1 MLYSTLRA
9 VARVGLHW
17 YYSEVIVQG
26 GDRIPVRGPM
36 LVVANHPNAL
46 VDALLVGTSIPRRVL
61 ITAKATLFEHSLL
74 APLFAAVGVVPLR
87 RAKDERAVSG
97 RDPLAAR
104 NDDTFQLVTEA
115 LGRGG
120 AVLIFPEGISHDQP
134 ALAPVKSGAAR
145 MALRAREV
153 GTRGVK
159 VLPVGLVFE
168 EKERPRSRALVRIGE
183 PIDLDALHVDGDVTT
198 AGSLTAR
205 IERAL
210 RNVTLNFATDDDAA
224 RAIHVARALTAL
236 SETPR
241 RVGSPSAFGSEVEM
255 ASRVE
260 RATQALET
268 APSGVIERVDRF
280 INRLTA
286 LEQRCKSLG
295 VELADS
301 RISVR
306 AHRGVWFVLRELL
319 VLGAVGPLALLGWL
333 THWLPV
339 RLARTLAL
347 RSLANDPSRDQ
358 PAMRTIVLGAGLIV
372 VWYALQAFVVG
383 RWFGAVAALLWLV
396 LIFAAGQLALV
407 LEDRLSRARAR
418 ARTYLALRRH
428 PELREDI
435 IAEREVVLAEA
446 IAIEKELIAT
456 SPPGSLLTG
465 EA

>member
-9 VARVGLHW
+9 VARVALHW

-26 GDRIPVRGPM
+26 GDHIPARGPI

-46 VDALLVGTSIPRRVL
+46 VDALLVGTAIPRRVL
-61 ITAKATLFEHSLL
+61 ITAKATLFEHPLL

-87 RAKDERAVSG
+87 RAKDERASSG

-120 AVLIFPEGISHDQP
+120 AVLVFPEGISHDHP

-168 EKERPRSRALVRIGE
+168 EKERPRSRALVRIGK
-183 PIDLDALHVDGDVTT
+183 PIDLDALHGDGEIVSS
-198 AGSLTAR
+198 ASLTAH
-205 IERAL
+205 IEGAL
-210 RNVTLNFATDDDAA
+210 REVTLNFATEHDAA
-224 RAIHVARALTAL
+224 RAVHVARALTAL

-241 RVGSPSAFGSEVEM
+241 KVGSPSSFDSEVEI
-255 ASRVE
+255 ATRVE
-260 RATQALET
+260 RATQALEK
-268 APSGVIERVDRF
+268 APRAIIERVDRF
-280 INRLTA
+280 IGRLTA
-286 LEQRCKSLG
+286 LEQRSSALG
-295 VELADS
+295 VDLADS

-306 AHRGVWFVLRELL
+306 AHRGMWFVLRELL
-319 VLGAVGPLALLGWL
+319 VLGVVGPLALLGWL
-333 THWLPV
+333 AHWLPV
-339 RLARTLAL
+339 RLARSLAL
-347 RSLANDPSRDQ
+347 RSLVNDPSRDQ
-358 PAMRTIVLGAGLIV
+358 PAMRTIVLGAGLII
-372 VWYALQAFVVG
+372 VWYAVQALAVSYG
-383 RWFGAVAALLWLV
+383 FGAIAAMLWLT
-396 LIFAAGQLALV
+396 LIFVTGQLALV

-435 IAEREVVLAEA
+435 VAEREVLLTEA
-446 IAIEKELIAT
+446 IALEKELIAA
-456 SPPGSLLTG
+456 SLPGLRLAG
-465 EA
+465 KA